1 MPNKRGPD
9 CPCCSH
15 AMVYSYDALAE
26 DQKGQTIVCNGCNS
40 KYELSAVELGALDYF
55 MRQGDLKEATNVLMH
70 IGDLSKFKSDKK
82 KPGSDFNFDGLPSYG
97 SSSALEPEEKP
108 YTSVAEKMYSSESLA
123 AGACTPDQ
131 LITPY
136 GPNPNYTGCFGHDL

>member
-15 AMVYSYDALAE
+15 AMVYSYDPLAE
-26 DQKGQTIVCNGCNS
+26 KQEGQTIVCNGCNS

-55 MRQGDLKEATNVLMH
+55 MRQGDLKEATAVLMH
-70 IGDLSKFKSDKK
+70 AGDLSKFQGAKKDSNSDI
-82 KPGSDFNFDGLPSYG
+82 GFNDLPLKDPDEFDP
-97 SSSALEPEEKP
+97 AVDK
-108 YTSVAEKMYSSESLA
+108 YTSIAEKMYSPESLA
-123 AGACTPDQ
+123 AGACDPTQ

-136 GPNPNYTGCFGHDL
+136 GPNPNYTGCYGHDL